1 MQSSK
6 ITDQNLV
13 TQYIQGNEAC
23 LEMLIN
29 RHKDRIFTT
38 IILIVKD
45 SYIAEDLFQET
56 FIKIIKNLK
65 KGKYNEEGKFLP
77 WAIRIARNMAIDYF
91 RKMKR
96 MPNVTRSD
104 GEDVFRKIKL
114 AVDNREE
121 QMIRHEKE
129 SMVRAVINKLPEE
142 QRQVLILRHYGDLS
156 FKEIAAMTGVSINT
170 ALGRMRSALNNM
182 RKLMEHTSLNTASQ

>member
-13 TQYIQGNEAC
+13 KQYVQGNEAC

-77 WAIRIARNMAIDYF
+77 WAIRIARNMSIDYF

-96 MPNVTRSD
+96 MPTITGSD

-121 QMIRHEKE
+121 EMIRNEKE
-129 SMVRAVINKLPEE
+129 TMVRDVISKLPEE

-170 ALGRMRSALNNM
+170 ALGRMRYALNNM
-182 RKLMEHTSLNTASQ
+182 RKMMEHTSINAA

>member
-96 MPNVTRSD
+96 MPIVTGSD

-114 AVDNREE
+114 AVDNHEE
-121 QMIRHEKE
+121 QMIRLEKE

-170 ALGRMRSALNNM
+170 ALGRMRYALNNM
-182 RKLMEHTSLNTASQ
+182 RKMMEHTSLNTA

>member
-1 MQSSK
+1 MQSLK

-13 TQYIQGNEAC
+13 KQYVQGNEAC

-29 RHKDRIFTT
+29 RHKNRIFTT

-56 FIKIIKNLK
+56 FIKIINNLK

-77 WAIRIARNMAIDYF
+77 WAMRIAHNMAIDYF

-96 MPNVTRSD
+96 MPTITDSSGD
-104 GEDVFRKIKL
+104 DVFRTIKI
-114 AVDNREE
+114 AVENREE
-121 QMIRHEKE
+121 QIIRTEKE
-129 SMVRAVINKLPEE
+129 DMVRLAINRLPEE
-142 QRQVLILRHYGDLS
+142 QRQVLILRHYGNLS
-156 FKEIAAMTGVSINT
+156 FKEIAVMTDVSINT
-170 ALGRMRSALNNM
+170 ALGRMRYALTNM
-182 RKLMEHTSLNTASQ
+182 RKIMEHTSIQTT

>member
-96 MPNVTRSD
+96 MPAVTRSD

-114 AVDNREE
+114 AVDNHEE
-121 QMIRHEKE
+121 QMIRLEKE

-170 ALGRMRSALNNM
+170 ALGRMRYALNNM
-182 RKLMEHTSLNTASQ
+182 RKMMEHTSLNTA

>member
-13 TQYIQGNEAC
+13 TQYVQGNEAC

-96 MPNVTRSD
+96 MPTITGSD

-121 QMIRHEKE
+121 EMIRNEKE
-129 SMVRAVINKLPEE
+129 NMVRDVISRLPEE

-170 ALGRMRSALNNM
+170 ALGRMRYALNNM
-182 RKLMEHTSLNTASQ
+182 RKMMEYTSLNTA

>member
-13 TQYIQGNEAC
+13 KQYVQGNEAC

-29 RHKDRIFTT
+29 RHKNRIFTT

-45 SYIAEDLFQET
+45 TYIAEDLFQET
-56 FIKIIKNLK
+56 FIKIINNLK

-77 WAIRIARNMAIDYF
+77 WAMRIAHNMAIDYF

-96 MPNVTRSD
+96 MPTVTDSA
-104 GEDVFRKIKL
+104 GEDIFRTIKI

-121 QMIRHEKE
+121 QIIRTEKE
-129 SMVRAVINKLPEE
+129 DIVRAAINRLPEE

-156 FKEIAAMTGVSINT
+156 FKEISEMTNVSINT
-170 ALGRMRSALNNM
+170 ALGRMRYALNNM
-182 RKLMEHTSLNTASQ
+182 RKIMENTSIQAM

>member
-1 MQSSK
+1 MQSLK

-13 TQYIQGNEAC
+13 KQYVQGNEAC

-29 RHKDRIFTT
+29 RHKNRIFTT

-56 FIKIIKNLK
+56 FIKIINNLK

-77 WAIRIARNMAIDYF
+77 WAMRIAHNMAIDYF

-96 MPNVTRSD
+96 MPTITDSSGD
-104 GEDVFRKIKL
+104 DVFRTIKI
-114 AVDNREE
+114 AVENREE
-121 QMIRHEKE
+121 QIIRTEKE
-129 SMVRAVINKLPEE
+129 DMVCLAINKLPEE
-142 QRQVLILRHYGDLS
+142 QRQVLILRHYGNLS
-156 FKEIAAMTGVSINT
+156 FKEIAAMTDVSINT
-170 ALGRMRSALNNM
+170 ALGRMRYALTNM
-182 RKLMEHTSLNTASQ
+182 RKIMEHTSIQTT

>member
-96 MPNVTRSD
+96 MPTITGSD
-104 GEDVFRKIKL
+104 GEDIFRKIRL

-121 QMIRHEKE
+121 EMIRNEKE

-170 ALGRMRSALNNM
+170 ALGRMRYALNNM
-182 RKLMEHTSLNTASQ
+182 RKMMEHTSINTV

>member
-1 MQSSK
+1 MSEQIK
-6 ITDQNLV
+6 DRALIK
-13 TQYIQGNEAC
+13 QYIQGNEAC

-29 RHKDRIFTT
+29 RHKERIFTT

-96 MPNVTRSD
+96 MPTITDSEGD
-104 GEDVFRKIKL
+104 DVFRKIKISTE
-114 AVDNREE
+114 NREQE
-121 QMIRHEKE
+121 IIRNEDEHRVRSMIDR
-129 SMVRAVINKLPEE
+129 LPEE

-156 FKEIAAMTGVSINT
+156 FKEIAEMTNVSINT
-170 ALGRMRSALNNM
+170 ALGRMRYALSNM
-182 RKLMEHTSLNTASQ
+182 RKMLESAAIKV

>member
-65 KGKYNEEGKFLP
+65 KGTYNEEGKFLP

-96 MPNVTRSD
+96 MPTVTGSN

-121 QMIRHEKE
+121 QMIRLEKE

-170 ALGRMRSALNNM
+170 ALGRMRYALNNM
-182 RKLMEHTSLNTASQ
+182 RKMMEHTSLNTA

>member
-96 MPNVTRSD
+96 MPIVTGSD

-142 QRQVLILRHYGDLS
+142 QRQVLILRHYGELS

-170 ALGRMRSALNNM
+170 ALGRMRYALNNM
-182 RKLMEHTSLNTASQ
+182 RKMMEHTSLNTA

>member
-13 TQYIQGNEAC
+13 KQYVQGNEAC

-96 MPNVTRSD
+96 MPTITGSD

-121 QMIRHEKE
+121 EMIRNEKE
-129 SMVRAVINKLPEE
+129 TMVRDVISKLPEE

-170 ALGRMRSALNNM
+170 ALGRMRYALNNM
-182 RKLMEHTSLNTASQ
+182 RKMMEHTSLNTA

>member
-1 MQSSK
+1 MLSSK
-6 ITDQNLV
+6 ITDQALV
-13 TQYIQGNEAC
+13 KQYEQGNEAC

-77 WAIRIARNMAIDYF
+77 WAMRIARNMAIDYF
-91 RKMKR
+91 RKKKR
-96 MPNVTRSD
+96 MPTVTNSD
-104 GEDVFRKIKL
+104 GEDVFRKIKI

-121 QMIRHEKE
+121 QIIRTEKE
-129 SMVRAVINKLPEE
+129 DMVRSVINRLPEE

-156 FKEIAAMTGVSINT
+156 FKEISEMTNVSINT
-170 ALGRMRSALNNM
+170 ALGRMRYALNNM
-182 RKLMEHTSLNTASQ
+182 RKMMEHTSINAM

>member
-13 TQYIQGNEAC
+13 KQYVQGNEAC

-96 MPNVTRSD
+96 MPTITGSD

-114 AVDNREE
+114 AADNREE
-121 QMIRHEKE
+121 EMIRNEKE
-129 SMVRAVINKLPEE
+129 TMVRDVISRLPEE

-170 ALGRMRSALNNM
+170 ALGRMRYALNNM
-182 RKLMEHTSLNTASQ
+182 RKMMEHTSINAA

>member
-13 TQYIQGNEAC
+13 KQYIQGNEAC

-29 RHKDRIFTT
+29 RHKERIFTT

-96 MPNVTRSD
+96 MPTVTSSD

-121 QMIRHEKE
+121 QMIRNEKE
-129 SMVRAVINKLPEE
+129 NLVRAVINKLPEE

-156 FKEIAAMTGVSINT
+156 FKEISAMTGVSINT
-170 ALGRMRSALNNM
+170 ALGRMRYALNNM
-182 RKLMEHTSLNTASQ
+182 RKMMEHTSINAA

>member
-96 MPNVTRSD
+96 MPIVTGSD

-156 FKEIAAMTGVSINT
+156 FKEIATMTGVSINT
-170 ALGRMRSALNNM
+170 ALGRMRYALNNM
-182 RKLMEHTSLNTASQ
+182 RKMMEHTSINAA

>member
-1 MQSSK
+1 MHSK
-6 ITDQNLV
+6 KISDQLLV
-13 TQYIQGNEAC
+13 KQYIQGNEAC

-29 RHKDRIFTT
+29 RHKERIFTT

-96 MPNVTRSD
+96 MPTITDSEGD
-104 GEDVFRKIKL
+104 DVFRKIKISTE
-114 AVDNREE
+114 NREQE
-121 QMIRHEKE
+121 IIRNEDEHRVRSMIDR
-129 SMVRAVINKLPEE
+129 LPEE

-156 FKEIAAMTGVSINT
+156 FKEIAEMTNVSINT
-170 ALGRMRSALNNM
+170 ALGRMRYALSNM
-182 RKLMEHTSLNTASQ
+182 RKMLESAAIKV

>member
-13 TQYIQGNEAC
+13 KQYVQGNEAC

-29 RHKDRIFTT
+29 RHKERIFTT

-96 MPNVTRSD
+96 MPTVTSSD

-121 QMIRHEKE
+121 QMIRNEKE
-129 SMVRAVINKLPEE
+129 NLVRAVINKLPEE

-156 FKEIAAMTGVSINT
+156 FKEISAMTGVSINT
-170 ALGRMRSALNNM
+170 ALGRMRYALNNM
-182 RKLMEHTSLNTASQ
+182 RKIMEHTSINAA

>member
-1 MQSSK
+1 MHSLK
-6 ITDQNLV
+6 ISDQALV
-13 TQYIQGNEAC
+13 KQYVQGNEAC

-29 RHKDRIFTT
+29 RHKDRLFTT

-56 FIKIIKNLK
+56 FIKIIRNLK
-65 KGKYNEEGKFLP
+65 RGRYNEEGKFLP

-96 MPNVTRSD
+96 MPTVTNSD
-104 GEDVFRKIKL
+104 GEDVFRKIKI

-121 QMIRHEKE
+121 QLIRTEKE
-129 SMVRAVINKLPEE
+129 NIVRKVIDQLPEE

-156 FKEIAAMTGVSINT
+156 FKEIADMTGVSINT
-170 ALGRMRSALNNM
+170 ALGRMRYALNNM
-182 RKLMEHTSLNTASQ
+182 RKMMEHTSLRTL

>member
-1 MQSSK
+1 MQSLK

-13 TQYIQGNEAC
+13 KQYVQGNEAC

-29 RHKDRIFTT
+29 RHKNRIFTT

-56 FIKIIKNLK
+56 FIKIINNLK

-77 WAIRIARNMAIDYF
+77 WAMRIAHNMAIDYF

-96 MPNVTRSD
+96 MPTITDSSGD
-104 GEDVFRKIKL
+104 DVFRTIKI
-114 AVDNREE
+114 AVENREE
-121 QMIRHEKE
+121 QIIRTEKE
-129 SMVRAVINKLPEE
+129 DMVRLAINKLPEE
-142 QRQVLILRHYGDLS
+142 QRQVLILRHYGNLS
-156 FKEIAAMTGVSINT
+156 FKEIAVMTDVSINT
-170 ALGRMRSALNNM
+170 ALGRMRYALTNM
-182 RKLMEHTSLNTASQ
+182 RKIMEHTSIQTT